1 MPKYYNASIRNL
13 MYRLR
18 KFNPVL
24 EQCLKEEIEKYGY
37 YLTDI
42 IRIQLDLGID
52 GNMRRIHP
60 PYALRTIQKK
70 IKKGQ
75 PIDRVTL
82 KDTGDFYN
90 SLYVVFEEDGFRIA
104 SNDEKAKYLIAKY
117 GEPILRLDD
126 RDFTRFLRYYIRPA
140 LAERLKEYIENG
152 RA

>member
-13 MYRLR
+13 TYRLR
-18 KFNPVL
+18 KFKPIL

-52 GNMRRIHP
+52 GNMRRIYP

-82 KDTGDFYN
+82 KDTGAFYN

-104 SNDEKAKYLIAKY
+104 SSDEKVKYLIAKY
-117 GEPILRLDD
+117 GGPILRLDD
-126 RDFTRFLRYYIRPA
+126 RDFTRFLRYYIRPV
-140 LAERLKEYIENG
+140 LAERLKEYIKHG
-152 RA
+152 